1 MFRSTNYVCFRF
13 KVIKLKGIHAYI
25 ITSRNLKHKGI
36 NDISCYTNI
45 MSKKILVTGGTGYIG
60 SHTVVELLNAGHE
73 VEILDNLFNSKIEVL
88 DKIEQLTGTKPKFHQ
103 VDLLDYA
110 GLKSVFTSV
119 QFDSVIHFAGLKA
132 VGESVEKPLEY
143 YENNV
148 GGTINLLKCMRE
160 TNVKQ
165 IIFSSSATVY
175 GVQDSPEYV
184 ETMTTGGQL
193 SNPYGRT
200 KYFIEEI
207 LKDTCVA
214 DPEFEAALLRYFNPI
229 GAHPSGLLGED
240 PNGIPNNLM
249 PIVVQVARGKR
260 EKLGVYGNDY
270 PTKDGTCRRDY
281 IHVVDLAKGHMAM
294 LDHMKKGVSIYNLG
308 SGEPNSV
315 MEVISAFE
323 KASGKDLP
331 YEVVDRRAGDLP
343 EFWANPSKA
352 KAELNWQTELTVD
365 DAMKDT
371 LNFLEKSE

>member
-1 MFRSTNYVCFRF
+1 
-13 KVIKLKGIHAYI
+13 
-25 ITSRNLKHKGI
+25 
-36 NDISCYTNI
+36 

-88 DKIEQLTGTKPKFHQ
+88 DKIEQLTGTKPKFHE
-103 VDLLDYA
+103 VDLLDYEK
-110 GLKSVFTSV
+110 LKSVFEST
-119 QFDSVIHFAGLKA
+119 QLDSVIHFAGLKA
-132 VGESVEKPLEY
+132 VGESVQKPLEY

-175 GVQDSPEYV
+175 GIQDSPEYI

-207 LKDTCVA
+207 LKDACVA

-249 PIVVQVARGKR
+249 PIVMQVARGKR

-343 EFWANPSKA
+343 EFWANPAKA